1 MLYRMTSTL
10 IRGGRLL
17 TPEPRTGDLL
27 ITDDTIAAVGPDL
40 DADDAEVID
49 ATDCLVLPGFV
60 DTHRHMWQAQLQS
73 LLPDTLLRPYLQ
85 VLQERIM
92 PRYRPADI
100 RLASLAGA
108 LQCLNSGIT
117 SVVDYA
123 NLQPT
128 REHTDAGIDGLLESG
143 IRGVYGYGS
152 TDAVRHVV
160 DRLAGRLIRPA
171 IASIGPEH
179 GNPGPVRHDWG
190 IAAEYGLSVMV
201 HVGGYGAQSATTGL
215 KVLQD
220 SDLLRA
226 GTLYV
231 HANWYSD
238 EHLRLIRD
246 TGGAISASPLV
257 EAAMD
262 HGAAITGRS
271 YKMGIPTGLG
281 ADAVT
286 SGPAD
291 MFSLMRYT
299 YAAQRLSDKGFTG
312 LDVLRLATVDGARA
326 AGLENVSSLEPGKQ
340 ADVVLLR
347 TDRLG
352 IAPAHDPIA
361 TVIQSGEASAVDTVL
376 VGGRIVKRNGELVRH
391 DVPALIKELTA
402 SAEHIVGQ
410 RVPFK

>member
-1 MLYRMTSTL
+1 MLYDMTSTL

-27 ITDDTIAAVGPDL
+27 VTDDAIEAVGPDIR
-40 DADDAEVID
+40 AADAEVID

-60 DTHRHMWQAQLQS
+60 DTHRHVWQAPLQS

-85 VLQERIM
+85 ALQERIM
-92 PRYRPADI
+92 PRYRPADM
-100 RLASLAGA
+100 RVASLVGA
-108 LQCLNSGIT
+108 LQCLDSGIT

-128 REHTDAGIDGLLESG
+128 PEHTDAAIDGLLGSG

-152 TDAVRHVV
+152 TTAVGHVV
-160 DRLAGRLIRPA
+160 DRLAGTLIRPA
-171 IASIGPEH
+171 IAALGPEH
-179 GNPGPVRHDWG
+179 GDPEPVERDWG
-190 IAAEYGLSVMV
+190 VAAEYGLSVMV
-201 HVGGYGAQSATTGL
+201 HVGGYGTESATTGL
-215 KVLQD
+215 KVLRER
-220 SDLLRA
+220 DLLRP

-231 HANWYSD
+231 HANSYSD
-238 EHLRLIRD
+238 EQLRLIAD
-246 TGGAISASPLV
+246 SGGAISASPIV

-271 YKMGIPTGLG
+271 YALGIPTGLG

-299 YAAQRLSDKGFTG
+299 YAAERLSDKGFTG
-312 LDVLRLATVDGARA
+312 SDVLRLATVDGARA
-326 AGLENVSSLEPGKQ
+326 AGLNNVGTLEPGAP
-340 ADVVLLR
+340 ADIVLLR

-352 IAPAHDPIA
+352 IVPAHDPVA
-361 TVIQSGEASAVDTVL
+361 TVIQSGAASAVDTVL
-376 VGGRIVKRNGELVRH
+376 VAGRIVKKDGRLVGH

-402 SAEHIVGQ
+402 SAEFILQ
-410 RVPFK
+410 RVPFR